1 MASPRRGIVRVL
13 AFVWLAA
20 GLFLLL
26 RDDSASR
33 NTPDAAGSS
42 HAVSPADGAEPA
54 PVKRGV
60 LERLKSLGYA
70 EWIPDMGQRRRGV
83 TTRTAAAHPGVNLYT
98 SRPRASAHLIDMDG
112 TVLHTWSQADVPGG
126 WQHVAL
132 GPDGSLF
139 AIQEDRALTKLDSHS
154 NIIWQKQLRAHHDIA
169 LAADGRVATLGRAL
183 RTVDVQGRHLPV
195 MDDRIV
201 IFDPEGTRI
210 DRISIHDLIADAVAA
225 ERWQAIEATIAEGKE
240 DVLLQDGSPSDVY
253 HTNSIQFVSWGPEE
267 PRTDALLV
275 SIRELGTLAVIDL
288 TARTVIWRWGRG
300 ELESQHHATLQ
311 PNGRVL
317 VFDNGRVRERSRV
330 LEIDPLTNTFTELP
344 TGPAFFTETR
354 GGVERCPN
362 GNLLVA
368 DSNSGRVFEVTPDG
382 ALAWEFWNPDF
393 KGHKRAA
400 VYRMARLP
408 LSTWENLRAAIAVE

>member
-1 MASPRRGIVRVL
+1 
-13 AFVWLAA
+13 
-20 GLFLLL
+20 
-26 RDDSASR
+26 
-33 NTPDAAGSS
+33 
-42 HAVSPADGAEPA
+42 
-54 PVKRGV
+54 
-60 LERLKSLGYA
+60 
-70 EWIPDMGQRRRGV
+70 
-83 TTRTAAAHPGVNLYT
+83 
-98 SRPRASAHLIDMDG
+98 
-112 TVLHTWSQADVPGG
+112 
-126 WQHVAL
+126 
-132 GPDGSLF
+132 
-139 AIQEDRALTKLDSHS
+139 
-154 NIIWQKQLRAHHDIA
+154 
-169 LAADGRVATLGRAL
+169 
-183 RTVDVQGRHLPV
+183 

-210 DRISIHDLIADAVAA
+210 ARISIHDLIADAVAA

-393 KGHKRAA
+393 KGRKRAA